1 MEKTKKLIAKLLS
14 YMCVFP
20 EWKEKAIPFPTQRPC
35 RRITRNGT
43 NTRMSVFLWTIVFPG
58 VTVKRNGFQK
68 MMALVEAGKA
78 SAVIVKD
85 LPRLGRN
92 YLEVVQAHGNCFLLH
107 NVHFIAVNNGVDSEQ
122 GEDVFIHPFHNI
134 MNEWYAKDM
143 SRKMRSSIRT
153 KSKQGYAIGR
163 PPLGY
168 MHDAENPKLWYE
180 KVLIPSIHAERK
192 GFKKPTR
199 RATRGE

>member
-1 MEKTKKLIAKLLS
+1 M
-14 YMCVFP
+14 
-20 EWKEKAIPFPTQRPC
+20 
-35 RRITRNGT
+35 
-43 NTRMSVFLWTIVFPG
+43 
-58 VTVKRNGFQK
+58 
-68 MMALVEAGKA
+68 
-78 SAVIVKD
+78 
-85 LPRLGRN
+85 
-92 YLEVVQAHGNCFLLH
+92 H
-107 NVHFIAVNNGVDSEQ
+107 NVHFIAVNNWVDSEQ
-122 GEDVFIHPFHNI
+122 GKDDFIHPFHNI

-180 KVLIPSIHAERK
+180 KVLIPSIYAERK

>member
-1 MEKTKKLIAKLLS
+1 MCLSRVEGESNSISNPKAMPTDYAKRHK
-14 YMCVFP
+14 YKNV
-20 EWKEKAIPFPTQRPC
+20 
-35 RRITRNGT
+35 RIFVDD
-43 NTRMSVFLWTIVFPG
+43 SVSG
-58 VTVKRNGFQK
+58 VTVKRNGFQT
-68 MMALVEAGKA
+68 MRALVEAGKA
-78 SAVIVKD
+78 SAVIVKG

-122 GEDVFIHPFHNI
+122 GEDDFIPPFFHNI

-180 KVLIPSIHAERK
+180 KVLIPSIYAERK
-192 GFKKPTR
+192 GFKKPIR

>member
-1 MEKTKKLIAKLLS
+1 
-14 YMCVFP
+14 
-20 EWKEKAIPFPTQRPC
+20 
-35 RRITRNGT
+35 
-43 NTRMSVFLWTIVFPG
+43 
-58 VTVKRNGFQK
+58 
-68 MMALVEAGKA
+68 
-78 SAVIVKD
+78 
-85 LPRLGRN
+85 
-92 YLEVVQAHGNCFLLH
+92 
-107 NVHFIAVNNGVDSEQ
+107 
-122 GEDVFIHPFHNI
+122 

-180 KVLIPSIHAERK
+180 KVLIPSIYAERK
-192 GFKKPTR
+192 GFKKHIR